1 MNNIKERLSTGNIP
15 AYPSRETF
23 SFHWRGSPEMSRIYA
38 LRVSRQ
44 FFVVSSNDPRA
55 PVIGLSTFY
64 ELSRFRQEERLVK
77 CFYDARFRVTA
88 LLQDTLL
95 STAFEIKFQ
104 IKIREGMQ
112 MAPRG
117 NVRSEFL
124 RNFTFGSSLLP
135 FFFFS
140 LQLSRTKLRKFPK
153 FRRFP
158 RWPDYEKENHPPFLN
173 HEWFLISRKNL
184 IYRSKGGEMIRDYLL
199 LLSWLCAVQGKI
211 GKYIKIW
218 RCVRVRAI
226 LNLFFFEG
234 RFFERYVRKKRK
246 ITLISPSITY
256 HGINKLTWR
265 TIVPK

>member
-1 MNNIKERLSTGNIP
+1 
-15 AYPSRETF
+15 
-23 SFHWRGSPEMSRIYA
+23 MSRIYA

-135 FFFFS
+135 FFFL
-140 LQLSRTKLRKFPK
+140 LQLSRTKITQ
-153 FRRFP
+153 
-158 RWPDYEKENHPPFLN
+158 
-173 HEWFLISRKNL
+173 IS
-184 IYRSKGGEMIRDYLL
+184 
-199 LLSWLCAVQGKI
+199 KI
-211 GKYIKIW
+211 STISPMT
-218 RCVRVRAI
+218 R
-226 LNLFFFEG
+226 LQ
-234 RFFERYVRKKRK
+234 KRK
-246 ITLISPSITY
+246 SPS
-256 HGINKLTWR
+256 LS
-265 TIVPK
+265 

>member
-1 MNNIKERLSTGNIP
+1 
-15 AYPSRETF
+15 
-23 SFHWRGSPEMSRIYA
+23 MSRIYA

-124 RNFTFGSSLLP
+124 RNFTFGSSLPP
-135 FFFFS
+135 FFFFYS
-140 LQLSRTKLRKFPK
+140 NFPARNYANFQNFDDFPDDPITKKKTTL
-153 FRRFP
+153 
-158 RWPDYEKENHPPFLN
+158 PFL
-173 HEWFLISRKNL
+173 
-184 IYRSKGGEMIRDYLL
+184 
-199 LLSWLCAVQGKI
+199 
-211 GKYIKIW
+211 
-218 RCVRVRAI
+218 
-226 LNLFFFEG
+226 
-234 RFFERYVRKKRK
+234 
-246 ITLISPSITY
+246 ITSDF
-256 HGINKLTWR
+256 
-265 TIVPK
+265 

>member
-1 MNNIKERLSTGNIP
+1 MMHVSASRLFYKTHCCQRPSKLNFRLKSERGCRWRRAVTYAPNSCEISRLDRRFFLSSFFHSNFP
-15 AYPSRETF
+15 ARN
-23 SFHWRGSPEMSRIYA
+23 YA
-38 LRVSRQ
+38 NFQ
-44 FFVVSSNDPRA
+44 NFDDFPDDP
-55 PVIGLSTFY
+55 IT
-64 ELSRFRQEERLVK
+64 K
-77 CFYDARFRVTA
+77 
-88 LLQDTLL
+88 
-95 STAFEIKFQ
+95 K
-104 IKIREGMQ
+104 KI
-112 MAPRG
+112 
-117 NVRSEFL
+117 
-124 RNFTFGSSLLP
+124 TLP
-135 FFFFS
+135 F
-140 LQLSRTKLRKFPK
+140 
-153 FRRFP
+153 
-158 RWPDYEKENHPPFLN
+158 N